1 MNVLGDHI
9 VKEYIPQYFPG
20 FSLSIYENN
29 KESYYVENGFL
40 DIEKKISVS
49 RETIFRI
56 FSMTKPIVS
65 TAAMK
70 LFELRKF
77 DLIDP
82 VTKFIPEWKN
92 LKEYKEEELEKM

>member
-1 MNVLGDHI
+1 MIYKGL
-9 VKEYIPQYFPG
+9 
-20 FSLSIYENN
+20 FSLRLWTKRLFPIVLLLREWFTKEKGSCGEFWKHRQNN

-70 LFELRKF
+70 LFELK
-77 DLIDP
+77 
-82 VTKFIPEWKN
+82 
-92 LKEYKEEELEKM
+92 